1 MHKCRVLAMSVFE
14 CFQCNST
21 GESSDGSDGSIS
33 DSSITLTCVFLICS
47 KAICSETCQHGGT
60 CSSPDTC
67 SCAHGWTGSTCS
79 EGL

>member
-1 MHKCRVLAMSVFE
+1 MHKWRVLAMSVFE
-14 CFQCNST
+14 CSAENNSRPSANLSA
-21 GESSDGSDGSIS
+21 ESSDGS
-33 DSSITLTCVFLICS
+33 ITLTCLFSICS
-47 KAICSETCQHGGT
+47 KAICSDTCQNGGT